1 MSQTGPCIGRG
12 GASLLVAILVQS
24 SKSLSPILE
33 SDHQILAIQTKT
45 APVLHHSQPF
55 TSTVQVGVDQPSH
68 TRVETGVTSHGFHG
82 SLWRM
87 AFPPVMENSGSDGAM
102 RVLIWGIV
110 LLGGIGVLI
119 VWGLSNA
126 YPTPV

>member
-1 MSQTGPCIGRG
+1 MQPSQ
-12 GASLLVAILVQS
+12 A
-24 SKSLSPILE
+24 LSPILE
-33 SDHQILAIQTKT
+33 GDHEVVAVQTET
-45 APVLHHSQPF
+45 APVLHHPQPF
-55 TSTVQVGVDQPSH
+55 TGPIQVGVDQPRH
-68 TRVETGVTSHGFHG
+68 TRIKAGVATHGFHG
-82 SLWRM
+82 TLWRI
-87 AFPPVMENSGSDGAM
+87 AFPPFMENSGSDGAM